1 MKESYLSEKHKSAII
16 SATISLKKYLEDLR
30 RLMSEGKAPEFT
42 GFAGRP
48 MPLPK
53 SKLEELN
60 KELEEIEQVINE
72 IENEVGKEIINER
85 PDLMLTY
92 MWASVILGKMEGVL
106 KTIEPSSLEKSRG
119 ELPSNIKNFLEDKV
133 RVLEDRVKRLRD
145 EYTTAKF

>member
-1 MKESYLSEKHKSAII
+1 MSKNYLSEKHKSAII
-16 SATISLKKYLEDLR
+16 SATRSLKKYLEDLR
-30 RLMSEGKAPEFT
+30 RLVREGKAPEFT

-53 SKLEELN
+53 NKLEELN
-60 KELEEIEQVINE
+60 KKLEEIEQVIDE
-72 IENEVGKEIINER
+72 IENQIGKEIINEK

-92 MWASVILGKMEGVL
+92 MWTSVILGKMEGVL

-119 ELPSNIKNFLEDKV
+119 ELPVDIKNFLEDRV
-133 RVLEDRVKRLRD
+133 RVLEDYVKKLRD